1 MAGICGE
8 ARKSWRSEAPEDGS
22 VEVLHALRLRSAESG
37 MHQAFLMNRSGA
49 RPEVLRNV

>member
-22 VEVLHALRLRSAESG
+22 VEVLHALRLRSAELG
-37 MHQAFLMNRSGA
+37 NHKDFLVNRSGA
-49 RPEVLRNV
+49 RPEVLRND